1 MSSIAEYLAGGKQ
14 RFCSTSLHACIS
26 LASATGCTQKTIMR
40 CLNVPMLPCRP
51 LMECQALAACT
62 DENLPDLLEVLQ
74 RISGEAERPVHLL
87 ELVVEGPS
95 YAKNVKGPQLRL
107 VHDLQHLESDSS
119 PGANA
124 SQQSGGCCAASTLC
138 AAACLSLKHLLSC
151 PVRPKSFR
159 HESSCRMR
167 LQSTIVTHHYG
178 LLDRLGPSIR
188 RAHCCHFWCRC
199 QRAIRGMGRGA

>member
-1 MSSIAEYLAGGKQ
+1 MSCFIVAEAMSSIAQYFAGGKQ
-14 RFCSTSLHACIS
+14 HICSTSSHACLS
-26 LASATGCTQKTIMR
+26 PASATGCTQKTIMR
-40 CLNVPMLPCRP
+40 CLNVSMLPCRP

-107 VHDLQHLESDSS
+107 VHDLQHLDSDSS

-124 SQQSGGCCAASTLC
+124 SQQLGGCRAASTLC
-138 AAACLSLKHLLSC
+138 AAARLPPKHLLSY
-151 PVRPKSFR
+151 PVRKNSVR
-159 HESSCRMR
+159 HESSC
-167 LQSTIVTHHYG
+167 
-178 LLDRLGPSIR
+178 
-188 RAHCCHFWCRC
+188 
-199 QRAIRGMGRGA
+199 